1 MNESTTRDSEQIRP
15 PGHEGVD
22 EALLAWEVRR
32 RRLFEAAKDGILILD
47 AGTGKVIDVNPLL
60 TELTGYSK
68 EDLLGRHL
76 WETDLFKAVASKA
89 SFGELQSK
97 EYARYDEV
105 PLEAKDG
112 RKIYAE
118 FTSNAYCIANR
129 ILCVIRD
136 ITSRKQVEYALQAS
150 ETRYRRLFEAAKDG
164 ILILDAN
171 TGKIVDAN
179 PFLTELT
186 GYSHDDLLSKH
197 LWEIGL
203 FKDVAASKVSFV
215 ELQAKEYVR
224 YDNLPLETRDGR
236 EIGVEFVSSV
246 YRIGNQKIIQCNIRD
261 ITRTETELLFR
272 NLILSTQ
279 QETFI
284 DGVLVVDA
292 NGRIVSSNRRFV
304 DMWSVPP
311 DIMESKSAERA
322 LQWVMDQIK
331 NSEEFIRTMKFLKTA
346 PDERSHDEI
355 ALKDGRMF
363 DRYSAPMLGPDQRSF
378 GRVWYFRD
386 ITERKQA
393 EGKRE
398 KLEEQLRASQKM
410 EAIGSLAGGVAHDF
424 NNLLSVILSYT
435 VFAMKGVR
443 EGDPIRDDLLEVKK
457 AGERAAALTRQ
468 LLAFGRK
475 QVLQPVPLDL
485 NQIATG
491 VEKMLRRIL
500 GEDIDLVQT
509 LSPGIG
515 LTFADP
521 GQIEQVLM
529 NLVVNARDAMP
540 EGGQLTIE
548 TSNVQIDEEYAAS
561 HVGVTPGSYVQ
572 MAVTDTGC
580 GMDSQIKDRLFE
592 PFFTTKQEGKG
603 TGLGLSTAYGIVR
616 QSGGNISVYS
626 EVGQGTT
633 FKILLPR
640 DHSATTVTASKPS
653 VARKRATGSE
663 TILVVEDEEA
673 LRRVARRALVEAG
686 YTVLTAADGDEAL
699 LICAQHSGDIQLLL
713 TDVVMP
719 RMSGEVLAQTLS
731 KTRPALKVLH
741 MSGYT
746 DKAIVHHGV
755 LDAGTHFLAKPFTS
769 VDLTR
774 KVREVLDE
782 GTTGV
787 SGEDELTQKA
797 GAATAVQPLG
807 KDALGVLSPV
817 VLGQL
822 RRAVTAARYD
832 DLVELID
839 AVGTTAP
846 EAAAGLRQMAGVFDY
861 DGLHNLLGPR
871 KE

>member
-1 MNESTTRDSEQIRP
+1 MNESTTRDSEQFRS

-22 EALLAWEVRR
+22 DAVRAWEVRR
-32 RRLFEAAKDGILILD
+32 RGLFEAAKDGILILD
-47 AGTGKVIDVNPLL
+47 ADTRRVIDVNPILM
-60 TELTGYSK
+60 ELTGYSQ
-68 EDLLGRHL
+68 EDFLGKHL
-76 WETDLFKAVASKA
+76 WELGLFKAVASKG
-89 SFGELQSK
+89 SFAELQSK
-97 EYARYDEV
+97 EYTCYEEL

-118 FTSNAYCIANR
+118 FMSTACCIAKR

-136 ITSRKQVEYALQAS
+136 ITSRKQAEYALQAS
-150 ETRYRRLFEAAKDG
+150 EMRYRRLFEAAKDG

-171 TGKIVDAN
+171 TGKIVDVN

-186 GYSHDDLLSKH
+186 GYSHDDILGKH

-236 EIGVEFVSSV
+236 EVGVEFVSNV
-246 YRIGNQKIIQCNIRD
+246 YRIGDQKIIQCNIRD

-322 LQWVMDQIK
+322 LRWVMDQIT

-355 ALKDGRMF
+355 ALKDGRVF
-363 DRYSAPMLGPDQRSF
+363 DRYSAPMLGPDQKSF

-386 ITERKQA
+386 ISERKQA
-393 EGKRE
+393 EAKRE

-435 VFAMKGVR
+435 GFAMKGVR

-509 LSPGIG
+509 LASRPRPDLCRPGSDRAG
-515 LTFADP
+515 ADEP
-521 GQIEQVLM
+521 RGQRPRRH
-529 NLVVNARDAMP
+529 AR
-540 EGGQLTIE
+540 GGQAH
-548 TSNVQIDEEYAAS
+548 N
-561 HVGVTPGSYVQ
+561 
-572 MAVTDTGC
+572 
-580 GMDSQIKDRLFE
+580 
-592 PFFTTKQEGKG
+592 
-603 TGLGLSTAYGIVR
+603 
-616 QSGGNISVYS
+616 
-626 EVGQGTT
+626 
-633 FKILLPR
+633 R
-640 DHSATTVTASKPS
+640 DLQ
-653 VARKRATGSE
+653 R
-663 TILVVEDEEA
+663 
-673 LRRVARRALVEAG
+673 
-686 YTVLTAADGDEAL
+686 GD
-699 LICAQHSGDIQLLL
+699 
-713 TDVVMP
+713 
-719 RMSGEVLAQTLS
+719 
-731 KTRPALKVLH
+731 
-741 MSGYT
+741 
-746 DKAIVHHGV
+746 
-755 LDAGTHFLAKPFTS
+755 
-769 VDLTR
+769 
-774 KVREVLDE
+774 
-782 GTTGV
+782 
-787 SGEDELTQKA
+787 
-797 GAATAVQPLG
+797 
-807 KDALGVLSPV
+807 
-817 VLGQL
+817 
-822 RRAVTAARYD
+822 
-832 DLVELID
+832 
-839 AVGTTAP
+839 
-846 EAAAGLRQMAGVFDY
+846 
-861 DGLHNLLGPR
+861 
-871 KE
+871 